1 MAKRVRCV
9 TPTRPPRPRQRPQK
23 AKPPAPEAQSLQPQV
38 PDSYRYLGRFV
49 PGFTP

>member
-9 TPTRPPRPRQRPQK
+9 TPPRPTRPS
-23 AKPPAPEAQSLQPQV
+23 PPKAQSPKPSPKPQV

>member
-9 TPTRPPRPRQRPQK
+9 TPQRPPRPY
-23 AKPPAPEAQSLQPQV
+23 PPKAQSPKPQV